1 MATTGL
7 GGTHYS
13 SLLVFKVRK
22 HRHNLTLHCK
32 PPAALN
38 DRKVTILDRHFY
50 LLGVVYF
57 WGYVQLAA
65 AACWQAT

>member
-1 MATTGL
+1 ML
-7 GGTHYS
+7 
-13 SLLVFKVRK
+13 KVETNQYR
-22 HRHNLTLHCK
+22 LHCK

>member
-1 MATTGL
+1 ML
-7 GGTHYS
+7 
-13 SLLVFKVRK
+13 KVETNQYRP
-22 HRHNLTLHCK
+22 HCK
-32 PPAALN
+32 PRAALN
-38 DRKVTILDRHFY
+38 DRKVTILDRHLY